1 MRMMALV
8 LVSLITL
15 SACAVRPPAPHV
27 TGEWQALEAWQAPP
41 APTAWQ
47 LDGRVSMTAADQSAT
62 VSIRW
67 RETADGYQIDLRGA
81 LGAGRVRVT
90 GEEGQAILATA
101 DGQRHSAG
109 SPAELMQAVT
119 GYDLPVE
126 FLRWWVVG
134 QPVPWLDGRVRVD
147 EAGRALAMQQGGG
160 TFGMTTT
167 RPLMTIRC
175 RGASRSV
182 AMTSVCGSPCGSGMS
197 GRDAMVLGMA
207 GAGKD
212 QSLSA
217 GSGASQRR
225 LPSIA
230 DPVSVY

>member
-1 MRMMALV
+1 MRMVALV

-27 TGEWQALEAWQAPP
+27 TGEWQAIEAWQA
-41 APTAWQ
+41 APMPSDWL
-47 LDGRVSMTAADQSAT
+47 LDGRVSMTAEDQSAT

-67 RETADGYQIDLRGA
+67 HEMADGYQIDLRGA

-90 GEEGQAILATA
+90 GEEGQAVLATA

-147 EAGRALAMQQGGG
+147 EAGRALAMQQAGWDV
-160 TFGMTTT
+160 
-167 RPLMTIRC
+167 RYDDYQLADDHPLPGRI
-175 RGASRSV
+175 AVSRNDIGV
-182 AMTSVCGSPCGSGMS
+182 
-197 GRDAMVLGMA
+197 
-207 GAGKD
+207 
-212 QSLSA
+212 
-217 GSGASQRR
+217 R
-225 LPSIA
+225 LAVQQWDIQP
-230 DPVSVY
+230 